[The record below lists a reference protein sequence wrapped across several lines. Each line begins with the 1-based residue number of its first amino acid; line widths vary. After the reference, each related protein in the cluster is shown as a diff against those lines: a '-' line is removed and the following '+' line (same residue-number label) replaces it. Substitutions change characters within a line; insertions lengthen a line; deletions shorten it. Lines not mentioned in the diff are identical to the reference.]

1 MIMLNHLK
9 KRSGP
14 PASQRGFTL
23 IELLVVIAII
33 AILAGMLLPALGR
46 AKEAG
51 KRISCA
57 NDIRQIGM
65 ATVMYADDN
74 DDSLPPR
81 PSNNSALRWPGATFE
96 YHKNLK
102 ILVCPSEP
110 QPPATTG
117 GSSHPADNAPRSY
130 LINAFNDYYSEMLTN
145 TGGFAAIT
153 AAMVAKPF
161 RLTTIKDTSGT
172 ILFGEKENGSG
183 HYYMDFMETAG
194 GNDFEEVE
202 QGRHGRTGS
211 NAGGGSSNYAFADG
225 STRPIAN
232 GKALRPLNLW
242 AITDKWRN
250 NSLP

>member
-1 MIMLNHLK
+1 MIMLNHCN

-33 AILAGMLLPALGR
+33 AILAGMLLPALAR

-74 DDSLPPR
+74 EDMLPPR
-81 PSNNSALRWPGATFE
+81 SSTLRWPGATFD

-102 ILVCPSEP
+102 ILVCPSETGI
-110 QPPATTG
+110 PATAG
-117 GSSHPADNAPRSY
+117 GSNPADNAPRSY
-130 LINAFNDYYSEMLTN
+130 LINAFNDYYAESLNTTSFAAINNAMLTN
-145 TGGFAAIT
+145 A
-153 AAMVAKPF
+153 F
-161 RLTTIKDTSGT
+161 RLATIKDTSGT
-172 ILFGEKENGSG
+172 ILFGEKESTSP
-183 HYYMDFMETAG
+183 HYYMDFMESSA
-194 GNDFEEVE
+194 GNDFTEVE

-211 NAGGGSSNYAFADG
+211 SGGGGSSNYAFADG
-225 STRPIAN
+225 STRSIAN
-232 GKALRPLNLW
+232 GKALNPLNLW
-242 AITDKWRN
+242 AITAKWRN